1 MKPTTDLWLQPESAM
16 EKVPEILPVK
26 DTGVLAQQIGET
38 SLGHVRNSLEMSERL
53 TLYEKGLHPE
63 LRTTS

>member
-1 MKPTTDLWLQPESAM
+1 M
-16 EKVPEILPVK
+16 EKVSEILPVK
-26 DTGVLAQQIGET
+26 DIGVLAQQIGET
-38 SLGHVRNSLEMSERL
+38 SLGHVRHSLEMSERL